1 MEAAAKQTFTFPGAI
16 PPKTIV
22 RSTPRAKRMVF
33 GGKELSRSKEMEAD
47 IYFSKKTKDI
57 GCYLC
62 P

>member
-33 GGKELSRSKEMEAD
+33 GGKELSRSKEMEAAAKQT
-47 IYFSKKTKDI
+47 FTFLKKQRT
-57 GCYLC
+57 
-62 P
+62 